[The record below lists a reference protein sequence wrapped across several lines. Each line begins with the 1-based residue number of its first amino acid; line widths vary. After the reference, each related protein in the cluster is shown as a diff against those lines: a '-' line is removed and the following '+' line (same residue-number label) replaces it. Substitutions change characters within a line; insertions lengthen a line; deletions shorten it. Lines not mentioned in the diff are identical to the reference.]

1 MSSIKELPYSLNSLK
16 EMLASINRGR
26 WYIKSAETDFWRQT
40 NQNFMQ
46 DTHPD
51 ANFPFFL
58 FVFVERVL
66 DKT

>member
-1 MSSIKELPYSLNSLK
+1 MSSIKEFPYSLNSLK
-16 EMLASINRGR
+16 EILASINRVR
-26 WYIKSAETDFWRQT
+26 WYIKSTETDFWSQT
-40 NQNFMQ
+40 NQNYMR

-58 FVFVERVL
+58 FVLVERVL